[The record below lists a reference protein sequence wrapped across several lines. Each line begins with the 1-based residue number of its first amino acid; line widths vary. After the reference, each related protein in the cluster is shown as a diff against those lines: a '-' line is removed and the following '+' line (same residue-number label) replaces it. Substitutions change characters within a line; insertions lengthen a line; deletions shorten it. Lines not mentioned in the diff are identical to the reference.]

1 MLTTCTGLP
10 HHRGAADAVEESI
23 MLPAQSQPCEAG
35 ELPPGG
41 WVCCATVPG
50 VHACGIISLR
60 MPGAQNQDLAWETD
74 PL

>member
-1 MLTTCTGLP
+1 
-10 HHRGAADAVEESI
+10 